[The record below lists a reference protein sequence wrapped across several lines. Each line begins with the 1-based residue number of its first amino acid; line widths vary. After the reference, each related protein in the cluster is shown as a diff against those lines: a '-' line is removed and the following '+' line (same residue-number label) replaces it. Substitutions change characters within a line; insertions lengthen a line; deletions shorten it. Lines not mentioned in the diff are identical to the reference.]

1 MHEIAIV
8 TDKLPDGKI
17 GVPYYASLAID
28 VFPKTDLIEWEC
40 QNRLPKGLELNSRT
54 GVLSG
59 NATES
64 FMGTITVWA
73 RRTDVNMSCYK
84 RFLLTIS
91 QGESEKPAGELRI
104 QEVENSELKLGVN
117 CSIPLKAQ
125 GGMPP
130 YKWKVEN
137 LPIGMRL
144 VDGQIIGVPAMA
156 GGNFPLEISMEDREG
171 QTCRYF
177 CWLHIAD

>member
-1 MHEIAIV
+1 M
-8 TDKLPDGKI
+8 
-17 GVPYYASLAID
+17 
-28 VFPKTDLIEWEC
+28 IEWEC

-64 FMGTITVWA
+64 FTGTITVWA

-84 RFLLTIS
+84 RFLLTVS
-91 QGESEKPAGELRI
+91 QGEGEKPAGELRI
-104 QEVENSELKLGVN
+104 QKVENSELKLGVN

-137 LPIGMRL
+137 LPIGMRS
-144 VDGQIIGVPAMA
+144 GYSSYKPHNIR
-156 GGNFPLEISMEDREG
+156 MESPKG
-171 QTCRYF
+171 YLKHFSIFGSSSCI
-177 CWLHIAD
+177 L